1 MGNAILE
8 RTNEKLT
15 VNMSVHG
22 NEQRVKTVRW
32 MVNANILDILKIVL
46 KVRPDQKIAIIT
58 VIGMSPVAVA
68 VMAYNGWNEK
78 LW

>member
-1 MGNAILE
+1 MGNATLE

-22 NEQRVKTVRW
+22 NEQRVKSVRR
-32 MVNANILDILKIVL
+32 MVNANILELLKIVL
-46 KVRPDQKIAIIT
+46 KVRPNQKIAIIT
-58 VIGMSPVAVA
+58 VIGISPVAVA
-68 VMAYNGWNEK
+68 VMAYNGGNEK